1 VLFRSRKLPVDFL
14 KIDGALVS
22 GLGSDGLNRTLVSA
36 VAQIGREMGIAVI
49 AERVDDS
56 GVGEA
61 LQQLGIV
68 YGQGYLFDHPVGG
81 TPATA

>member
-1 VLFRSRKLPVDFL
+1 MLDCDWSSDVCSSDL
-14 KIDGALVS
+14 LVAV
-22 GLGSDGLNRTLVSA
+22 LGSDGLSRTLVSA

-49 AERVDDS
+49 AERVEDS

-68 YGQGYLFDHPVGG
+68 YGQGYLFDQQVGG
-81 TPATA
+81 TPAAA